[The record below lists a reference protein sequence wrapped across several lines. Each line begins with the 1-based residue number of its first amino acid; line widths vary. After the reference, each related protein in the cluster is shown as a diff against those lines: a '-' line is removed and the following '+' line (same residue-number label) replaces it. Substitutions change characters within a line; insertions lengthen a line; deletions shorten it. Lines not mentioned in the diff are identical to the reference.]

1 MYLKEDGLQ
10 LFSPGH
16 SHILTLYPSNDGA
29 HHQTAD
35 FIHWSIWPM
44 VLLYQCFINALALI
58 NQRLPLFL
66 PHMHLLSCPQLQ
78 SFGKVPVWKNLA
90 KNKKLLKSAENLQ
103 QLKTYYLNMLVNCC
117 SVDKGLNEKGG
128 KVKKMHHFL
137 PVSS

>member
-1 MYLKEDGLQ
+1 MMGLITRQ
-10 LFSPGH
+10 LTSYTGQ
-16 SHILTLYPSNDGA
+16 SGLWLS
-29 HHQTAD
+29 
-35 FIHWSIWPM
+35 
-44 VLLYQCFINALALI
+44 FINALSMPWALI

-78 SFGKVPVWKNLA
+78 SFGKVPVCKNLA

-128 KVKKMHHFL
+128 KVKKKKCIISSLCL
-137 PVSS
+137 PNTSYRNKCYSSTHA